1 MSTLPLSCSLGLG
14 TLRSRPTLTVLAALL
29 LALGTAILGV
39 LLGIVFLAQ
48 SLQSQFATVLTLE
61 LELIHDAE
69 ATRAA
74 VMSRAETW
82 PAVESVQYVPPDV
95 TLREIERET
104 GEDLQTLFG
113 SNPFPPMVRV
123 RFGRLNLQTL
133 DSLATSARRWP
144 EVADVAYPRAAWSSV
159 DRLSARL
166 QGGFGTGAAALTLV
180 ILVLVGLCLRAQ
192 VRNRADTWELLLLMG
207 SSARTIRLALFVQQ
221 LIVGLLGG
229 LLACGLLTGLSLF
242 LRWLTLRP
250 VEIPLWFYVS
260 TILVAILLSILSGQ
274 LSPRRFG
281 TR

>member
-1 MSTLPLSCSLGLG
+1 MSTFPLSISLAVG

-29 LALGTAILGV
+29 LAFGTSILGV
-39 LLGIVFLAQ
+39 IFGAVFLLG
-48 SLQSQFATVLTLE
+48 SLQAQIATVLTLE

-74 VMSRAETW
+74 VMSRAEAW
-82 PAVESVQYVPPDV
+82 PGIESVQYVPPDV
-95 TLREIERET
+95 TLREIEKET
-104 GEDLQTLFG
+104 GEDLQKLFG
-113 SNPFPPMVRV
+113 ANPFPPMVRV

-144 EVADVAYPRAAWSSV
+144 EVADVAYPRAAWSGV

-166 QGGFGTGAAALTLV
+166 QGGFGKGAAAFTLV

-192 VRNRADTWELLLLMG
+192 VRNRADTWDLLLLMG
-207 SSARTIRLALFVQQ
+207 SSPRTIRLALFVQQ
-221 LIVGLLGG
+221 LAVGVLGG
-229 LLACGLLTGLSLF
+229 VLACGLLTGLSLF

-250 VEIPLWFYVS
+250 VEIPLWFYAS
-260 TILVAILLSILSGQ
+260 TTLAALLLSILAGQ

-281 TR
+281 RG